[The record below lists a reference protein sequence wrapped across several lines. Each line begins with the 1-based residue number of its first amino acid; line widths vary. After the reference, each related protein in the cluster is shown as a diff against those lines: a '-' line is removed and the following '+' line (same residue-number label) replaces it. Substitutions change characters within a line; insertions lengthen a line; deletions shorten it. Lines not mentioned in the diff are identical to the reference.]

1 MTQWKRIHFIEQI
14 IAGDLSIQAA
24 YDISSW
30 NTWYWWFL
38 PLSNLKVD
46 CYNCM
51 TSKIT
56 NVSRKENPTA
66 QSIRSTKA
74 EEEVHRP
81 AGITVKGPV
90 REPLCLIAASLW
102 SLNPSSKGW
111 CTTLNSFFKYWN
123 STLYE
128 FIRFW

>member
-66 QSIRSTKA
+66 ESISSTKA
-74 EEEVHRP
+74 EEEVLGLQESQWKDLSGSLF
-81 AGITVKGPV
+81 AWLQ
-90 REPLCLIAASLW
+90 PLSGVWTLAPRVDAQPWILSSSIEIPHFMSL
-102 SLNPSSKGW
+102 
-111 CTTLNSFFKYWN
+111 
-123 STLYE
+123 
-128 FIRFW
+128 